1 MTPEWP
7 GWTDG
12 QSSERKIPLGFCSG
26 SADTLD
32 MQASS
37 GAPATQAVAREQR
50 PAGRARLGDIVVEL
64 GFSDRETVEAAARA
78 AREVGEQIGQALLE
92 HGIITT
98 DQLAVAMAKRFG
110 LEHRRLDE
118 INLDAS
124 AAELV
129 SFTAARR
136 MRAVPV
142 AFENEHT
149 LVVAVSNPDNYL
161 VLEDMSMFTGM
172 QIKPI
177 VVSQEDLDAL
187 LKRLS
192 VLDGELI
199 EDDESA
205 EQRALEGEQ
214 YESPDDAPTIKLVRS
229 IISEA
234 VDRGVSDV
242 HFAPDDGTLT
252 VRFRIDGVMVDAARV
267 PRSQAPAV
275 ISRIK
280 ILADLDISEK
290 RLPQDGRIGIVI
302 DGRRIDIRVSVIPLV
317 AGESAVL
324 RILDAGRSPL
334 SLDDLGMSERDRERL
349 SIALRRTQG
358 GILATGP
365 TGSGKTT
372 SLYAMIVLVRSPEK
386 TLVTIEDPVEYR
398 LGGVNQ
404 IQVAERTGLT
414 FATGLRAIVR
424 ADPDVIMVGEIRDR
438 ESAHMAVEAAL
449 TGHLVLSTL
458 HTNDAPSA
466 PMRLVDMGI
475 EPYMVAASINCVL
488 AQRLVRQVCPTC
500 RKAVRVPG
508 QLVGLEGGEVEVYE
522 ATGCSR
528 CRQTGYRGRLGL
540 YELMDV
546 TDEIRSLIVGRS
558 SAQEIRRVAVG
569 QGMRTLRDDGLAK
582 VRAGETTVLEVERVL
597 G

>member
-1 MTPEWP
+1 M
-7 GWTDG
+7 
-12 QSSERKIPLGFCSG
+12 PL
-26 SADTLD
+26 
-32 MQASS
+32 SS
-37 GAPATQAVAREQR
+37 GAPVAQAVAREEP
-50 PAGRARLGDIVVEL
+50 PAGRARIGDIVVQL
-64 GFSDRETVEAAARA
+64 GFSDRQTVEDAARA
-78 AREVGEQIGQALLE
+78 AREIGEQIGQVLLE
-92 HGIITT
+92 RGAVTT
-98 DQLAVAMAKRFG
+98 DQLAIAMASRFG
-110 LEHRRLDE
+110 LEHRGLDE
-118 INLDAS
+118 IQLDPS
-124 AAELV
+124 AAQLV

-142 AFENEHT
+142 AYENDHM
-149 LVVAVSNPDNYL
+149 LVVAVANPDNYL

-172 QIKPI
+172 QIKPV

-192 VLDGELI
+192 VLDGELF
-199 EDDESA
+199 EDEGSNEPRPLEDEHFD
-205 EQRALEGEQ
+205 
-214 YESPDDAPTIKLVRS
+214 SPDDAPTIKLVRA

-242 HFAPDDGTLT
+242 HFAPEDGTLS
-252 VRFRIDGVMVDAARV
+252 VRYRIDGVMVDAARV
-267 PRSQAPAV
+267 PRSQAAAV

-302 DGRRIDIRVSVIPLV
+302 DGRRVDIRVAMMPLV
-317 AGESAVL
+317 GGESAVL

-334 SLDDLGMSERDRERL
+334 SLDDLGMSETDLARL
-349 SIALRRTQG
+349 SASLRRTQG

-372 SLYAMIVLVRSPEK
+372 SMYAMIAMVRSPEK
-386 TLVTIEDPVEYR
+386 TLTTIEDPVEYR
-398 LGGVNQ
+398 LSGVNQ
-404 IQVAERTGLT
+404 IQVSERTGLT

-438 ESAHMAVEAAL
+438 ESAHIAIEAAL

-466 PMRLVDMGI
+466 PMRLIDMGI
-475 EPYMVAASINCVL
+475 EPYMVASSINCVV
-488 AQRLVRQVCPTC
+488 AQRLARHVCTTC
-500 RKAVRVPG
+500 RRPVRVPG
-508 QLVGLEGGEVEVYE
+508 PLVGLEGGEVDVFE
-522 ATGCSR
+522 AVGCPR

-540 YELMDV
+540 YEVMTV
-546 TDEIRSLIVGRS
+546 TDEIRSLIVSRA
-558 SAQEIRRVAVG
+558 SAQEISKLAVQ
-569 QGMRTLRDDGLAK
+569 QGMRTLRGDGLAK
-582 VRAGETTVLEVERVL
+582 IRAGQTTIVEIERVL

>member
-1 MTPEWP
+1 M
-7 GWTDG
+7 
-12 QSSERKIPLGFCSG
+12 
-26 SADTLD
+26 
-32 MQASS
+32 
-37 GAPATQAVAREQR
+37 TQAVAREHR
-50 PAGRARLGDIVVEL
+50 PTGRARLGDIVVEL
-64 GFSDRETVEAAARA
+64 GFSDRETVEEVARA
-78 AREVGEQIGQALLE
+78 AREVGEQIGQALLDN
-92 HGIITT
+92 GTITT
-98 DQLAVAMAKRFG
+98 DQLAIAMAKRFG

-118 INLDAS
+118 LNLDAS
-124 AAELV
+124 AAQLV
-129 SFTAARR
+129 TFTAARR

-149 LVVAVSNPDNYL
+149 LVVAVGNPDNYL

-172 QIKPI
+172 QIKPV

-192 VLDGELI
+192 VLDGEF
-199 EDDESA
+199 EEEESA
-205 EQRALEGEQ
+205 EPRQLDGEQ
-214 YESPDDAPTIKLVRS
+214 FESPDDAPTIKLVRS

-317 AGESAVL
+317 GGESAVL

-334 SLDDLGMSERDRERL
+334 SLDDLGMSERDRGRL
-349 SIALRRTQG
+349 AGALRRTQG

-372 SLYAMIVLVRSPEK
+372 SLYAMIALVRSPEK
-386 TLVTIEDPVEYR
+386 TLTTIEDPVEYR
-398 LGGVNQ
+398 LSGINQ

-475 EPYMVAASINCVL
+475 EPYMVAASINCVV
-488 AQRLVRQVCPTC
+488 AQRLARRVCPSC
-500 RKAVRVPG
+500 RRAVRVPG
-508 QLVGLEGGEVEVYE
+508 QLVGRDGGEAEVYE
-522 ATGCSR
+522 SVGCSR

-540 YELMDV
+540 YEVMDV
-546 TDEIRSLIVGRS
+546 TDEIRALIVARAA
-558 SAQEIRRVAVG
+558 AQEIRAVAVK
-569 QGMRTLRDDGLAK
+569 QGMCTLRDDGLAK
-582 VRAGETTVLEVERVL
+582 VREGETTLLEVERVL